1 MNSIL
6 NKFLK
11 IDKTSRAMSTTR
23 RRQNTR
29 RRTHSSGRISAPVDV
44 NSVDKVQKFESLIG
58 PVLVLVYAD
67 WCGHCQHYKPLW
79 KQLEKDPNRSINM
92 ASVRDDMISNTS
104 LSQRANP
111 VSSYPTVL
119 LIGKNGKAV
128 NFKDKAGAESE
139 AIPDHGN
146 MESMRAIVRNAGTPE
161 GEAALTPTPTP
172 TPTPTLTPTPTPT
185 LTPTPEPDVFSKPSG
200 PTRSPPNIA
209 ADVVNVTKDRT
220 TQGGSLFELLSQTA
234 YSPIMGGAQLPQ
246 RRPPLLLPPP
256 RARIMNDSPVGNQ
269 ALLLFLGK
277 VVGRAKRAVVDALK
291 HDDRKQKKS
300 RTRKTRRRRS
310 RKN

>member
-6 NKFLK
+6 NGFKK
-11 IDKTSRAMSTTR
+11 IDKTSRAMSPR
-23 RRQNTR
+23 SRQNTR
-29 RRTHSSGRISAPVDV
+29 KRTHSSGRISAPVDV
-44 NSVDKVQKFESLIG
+44 NSADKVQKFESLIG

-92 ASVRDDMISNTS
+92 ASVRDDMVSNTS
-104 LSQRANP
+104 LSQRASP

-128 NFKDKAGAESE
+128 NFKNKAGAESE

-146 MESMRAIVRNAGTPE
+146 MENMRAIVRNAGTPE
-161 GEAALTPTPTP
+161 GEAALLSTPSPVVTRQNVEEVPE
-172 TPTPTLTPTPTPT
+172 
-185 LTPTPEPDVFSKPSG
+185 PEPDVFSKPSG

-209 ADVVNVTKDRT
+209 ADVVNSSKERT

-234 YSPIMGGAQLPQ
+234 YSDTMRGGSSTTT
-246 RRPPLLLPPP
+246 RMKR
-256 RARIMNDSPVGNQ
+256 DSPVGNL
-269 ALLLFLGK
+269 ALLLFLGR

-291 HDDRKQKKS
+291 HDNREQKKYH
-300 RTRKTRRRRS
+300 TRKTRRRRG
-310 RKN
+310 RQ